1 MVLFAL
7 GQGTPFDEL
16 LDVSKD
22 HTGLLLDE
30 SCLPQRVRG
39 PDRKTG
45 AM

>member
-30 SCLPQRVRG
+30 SRLPQRVRG
-39 PDRKTG
+39 PGKKTG